1 MPLRRA
7 RQQIE
12 AGNETRR
19 EPNAARSIR
28 KQSGLASLVIPVVA
42 AGKVAEWILQ
52 HIRLLQQID
61 ELCLRPSRHVAPVDQ
76 AHLERP
82 RNKNPDAP
90 HPPP

>member
-12 AGNETRR
+12 AGSETRR

-28 KQSGLASLVIPVVA
+28 KQSGLTMEVIPVVA
-42 AGKVAEWILQ
+42 AGKGAEGILQ
-52 HIRLLQQID
+52 HKLLLQQLD
-61 ELCLRPSRHVAPVDQ
+61 ELFRRPSRHVVPVDQ
-76 AHLERP
+76 ARLERP

>member
-7 RQQIE
+7 RLKIE
-12 AGNETRR
+12 AGSETRR

-28 KQSGLASLVIPVVA
+28 KQSCLTSLVIPVVA

-52 HIRLLQQID
+52 NTRLLQQFD
-61 ELCLRPSRHVAPVDQ
+61 ELFRRPSRHVVPVDQ
-76 AHLERP
+76 ARLERP

>member
-19 EPNAARSIR
+19 EPSAARSIR

-42 AGKVAEWILQ
+42 AGKVAEWILL

-61 ELCLRPSRHVAPVDQ
+61 ELFLRPSRHVVPVDQ
-76 AHLERP
+76 ARLERP